1 MISIRKDHPLGTP
14 QEAGQDSEGKTKVV
28 ALWRLRGSSWLKRR
42 LFGNL
47 ESAQREPTV
56 LDDSCWGCWEME
68 DAAERARM
76 LSNCVT
82 VLRGAAKNHPRNSFC
97 DRFT

>member
-1 MISIRKDHPLGTP
+1 M
-14 QEAGQDSEGKTKVV
+14 

-47 ESAQREPTV
+47 ESAQRESTV
-56 LDDSCWGCWEME
+56 LDDSCWDCREME

-82 VLRGAAKNHPRNSFC
+82 VLRGAAKNHPRNSFY